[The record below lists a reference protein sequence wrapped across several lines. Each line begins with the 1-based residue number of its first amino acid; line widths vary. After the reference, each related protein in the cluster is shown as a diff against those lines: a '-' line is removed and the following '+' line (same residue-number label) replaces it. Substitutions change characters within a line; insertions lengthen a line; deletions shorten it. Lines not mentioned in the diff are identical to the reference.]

1 MMPEENL
8 LRAIED
14 PAGYWEERCAAAEDE
29 CGVLRKRID
38 ALEAER
44 AEMPAI
50 YAVQDW
56 VDADGIHDGWRTS
69 NGFFFSDRSH
79 AEESLDYLAREH
91 PNTEFRLAE
100 TRTTPWRVQENDR

>member
-1 MMPEENL
+1 MTRLSDERLAQIRTMQRGSGFAFPAMAISDL
-8 LRAIED
+8 LD
-14 PAGYWEERCAAAEDE
+14 H
-29 CGVLRKRID
+29 ID

-100 TRTTPWRVQENDR
+100 TRTTPWLSSTGDRR